1 MAQNCYLYPLMNRL
15 PEVSKIAL
23 NHELN
28 LALLLMTVVNRIIDL
43 EVSPKVCS
51 WIESDEL

>member
-1 MAQNCYLYPLMNRL
+1 MAQNCYWLLNRL
-15 PEVSKIAL
+15 PEGSKIAL

>member
-1 MAQNCYLYPLMNRL
+1 MDQNCCWYPLKNRL

-51 WIESDEL
+51 WIESDQL